1 MDYID
6 YSSFPLVAS
15 TDCSPTI
22 EAFSHRTTF
31 DNTFNACPFTASNAS
46 LDTFDTYASI
56 PLSSNDA
63 TKSLDATSSVTSAEA
78 TQFKSALDP
87 PFGRPPFGQL
97 DLFTSGFSFD
107 TTPVSSTA
115 AFELSL
121 SPLSD
126 DSQTLSV
133 CGDGPQDAS
142 LIASPSLSPQP
153 SLKRESTDSSL
164 KFEDCPDPSNPPKR
178 KRGRPRLD
186 RSISSRSSSSAKT
199 QRGQRLP
206 HNQVERKYR
215 EGLNASLER
224 LRKTVPTLRQEDD
237 LGGLLGHPKPSKAMI
252 LEGAI
257 EYIKEIEK
265 ERDMYRSEIE
275 RIRRISQGWD
285 PTGSTGFLSDS

>member
-6 YSSFPLVAS
+6 YSSFPTFAS
-15 TDCSPTI
+15 TDCSPSTD
-22 EAFSHRTTF
+22 AFSHPTSF
-31 DNTFNACPFTASNAS
+31 DKAFTPCPFTTSDTS
-46 LDTFDTYASI
+46 LETFDAYAGI
-56 PLSSNDA
+56 PLHSDGA
-63 TKSLDATSSVTSAEA
+63 IKSLDATSSVAPTEA
-78 TQFKSALDP
+78 TQFKSVLDQ

-97 DLFTSGFSFD
+97 DVFTSGFAFD
-107 TTPVSSTA
+107 TNPVSSA
-115 AFELSL
+115 AFDLSL

-126 DSQTLSV
+126 DSQALSV

-153 SLKRESTDSSL
+153 YLKRESTDSSL

-186 RSISSRSSSSAKT
+186 RSTSSRSSSSAKT
-199 QRGQRLP
+199 QRSKRLP

-224 LRKTVPTLRQEDD
+224 LRKTVPTLCQEDD

-275 RIRRISQGWD
+275 RLRRGSQGWN
-285 PTGSTGFLSDS
+285 PTGNTGFLADS